1 LVVDIARVGGKLSV
15 ILMLRGKTTIAL
27 AMAVAVVAVPVIW
40 QEHAIARI
48 REGNREQAAA
58 LEQARNPAE
67 AGTAPA
73 AEEDQV
79 ARRRQQDRAEL
90 EQLRADAPRLRAQ
103 LDEASARA
111 ATLAARATNAAT
123 KKSVAHGPPPPGFT
137 AFSEAREAGSSSATA
152 MFQSIGSALARG
164 DTNRIFQL
172 TWWPSEEAREMGAR
186 ELADMAAQTGG
197 ENFSNVAFRVI
208 REVPLPDGDVA
219 LVLEVWQN
227 GQQARQAWRTRRVGG
242 EWRQVIDGRGAPET
256 VDLGPGLDGN

>member
-1 LVVDIARVGGKLSV
+1 
-15 ILMLRGKTTIAL
+15 MLRGKTIAL
-27 AMAVAVVAVPVIW
+27 AMAVAVASVPVIW

-73 AEEDQV
+73 PTAEDQV

-90 EQLRADAPRLRAQ
+90 EQLRAEAPMLRAQ

-111 ATLAARATNAAT
+111 ASLAARATNAAPR
-123 KKSVAHGPPPPGFT
+123 KSVAHGPPPPGFT
-137 AFSEAREAGSSSATA
+137 TFSEAREAGSSSATA
-152 MFQSIGSALARG
+152 MFQSIGGALARG

-172 TWWPSEEAREMGAR
+172 TVWPSEEARETGAR
-186 ELADMAAQTGG
+186 ELADMAAQTAG
-197 ENFSNVAFRVI
+197 ENFSNFAFRVI
-208 REVPLPDGDVA
+208 REVPLSDGDVA
-219 LVLEVWQN
+219 LVVEVWQN
-227 GQQARQAWRTRRVGG
+227 GQQARQALRTRRVGG

-256 VDLGPGLDGN
+256 VDLAPGLE